1 MKSCLRLPTARYR
14 IRRAPLGRVHA
25 SATRGRVFGFADTFP
40 QSGLVADL
48 RRSFMKVVL
57 FCGGLGMRLREY
69 SETIP
74 KPMVNIGYRPI
85 LWHVMKYYAH
95 YGHKDFIL
103 CLGHRA
109 DAVKDYFLNYNE
121 CVSNDFVLSG
131 GGKNLEL
138 FNSDIHDWR
147 ITFADTG
154 INSNIGQRL
163 KAVEKYLEG
172 EDEFLAN
179 YSDGLTNLSLPQQLE
194 HFHQHGKIASFLCV
208 RPNLSY
214 HMVSLQEGNGS
225 LVSDIHAI
233 NNGKVRINGGFFIFK
248 KRIFDYIGE
257 NEELVIE
264 PFHRLVEE
272 KQLIGYLYD
281 GFWAGMDTFKDKQQL
296 EGLYAGGV
304 APWEVWKT
312 NGIK

>member
-1 MKSCLRLPTARYR
+1 
-14 IRRAPLGRVHA
+14 
-25 SATRGRVFGFADTFP
+25 
-40 QSGLVADL
+40 
-48 RRSFMKVVL
+48 MKVVL

-95 YGHKDFIL
+95 FGHKDFIL

-109 DAVKDYFLNYNE
+109 DAVKNYFLNYSE
-121 CVSNDFVLSG
+121 CASNDFVLSE
-131 GGKNLEL
+131 GGKKLEL

-172 EDEFLAN
+172 EEEFLAN
-179 YSDGLTNLSLPQQLE
+179 YSDGLTDLPLPRQLE

-214 HMVSLQEGNGS
+214 HLVALQEGDDH
-225 LVSDIHAI
+225 LVSGIHAI
-233 NNGKVRINGGFFIFK
+233 SNGSVRINGGFFIFK
-248 KRIFDYIGE
+248 KQIFDYIRE
-257 NEELVIE
+257 KEELVGE
-264 PFHRLVEE
+264 PFQRLVEE
-272 KQLIGYLYD
+272 KQLIGYVYD
-281 GFWAGMDTFKDKQQL
+281 GFWASMDTFKDKQQL
-296 EGLYAGGV
+296 DNLCTVGV
-304 APWEVWKT
+304 APWELWKP
-312 NGIK
+312 NGNGKH